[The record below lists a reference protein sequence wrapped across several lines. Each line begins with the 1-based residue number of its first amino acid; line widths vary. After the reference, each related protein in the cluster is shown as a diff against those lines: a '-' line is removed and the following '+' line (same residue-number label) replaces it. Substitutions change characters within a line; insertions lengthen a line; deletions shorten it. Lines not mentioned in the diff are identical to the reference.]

1 MVYVAN
7 KCLLMCATQYIPVY
21 SQLNTQYFSRCKL
34 VFSYIQTI
42 QHTIKLLISHHFHK
56 WYRRCS
62 YHDDMGFF
70 HYSSDR
76 EGCHNCCS
84 YHKHGDVHVN
94 CMHLLLQQL
103 MMLQKTASKIV
114 NTFFTSLNDCFNIN
128 FSPFLVKLIEIQGCL
143 FVDSNLFSMVNE
155 L

>member
-7 KCLLMCATQYIPVY
+7 KQPYGVRQAMYTSVFTRW
-21 SQLNTQYFSRCKL
+21 NTQSCSRCKL
-34 VFSYIQTI
+34 VFSCIQTV
-42 QHTIKLLISHHFHK
+42 QHMIELLISYHFHK

-76 EGCHNCCS
+76 ESCHRCENGSIHKCESGGCHNCCS

-94 CMHLLLQQL
+94 CMHLLLQRL
-103 MMLQKTASKIV
+103 MMLQKKQLAKQSI
-114 NTFFTSLNDCFNIN
+114 L
-128 FSPFLVKLIEIQGCL
+128 FLLY
-143 FVDSNLFSMVNE
+143 
-155 L
+155 